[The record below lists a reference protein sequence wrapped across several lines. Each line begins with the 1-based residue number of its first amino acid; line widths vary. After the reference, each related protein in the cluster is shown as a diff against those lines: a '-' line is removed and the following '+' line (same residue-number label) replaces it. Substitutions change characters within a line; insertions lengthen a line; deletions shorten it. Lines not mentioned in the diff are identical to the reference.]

1 MTYKQALK
9 RFSKDA
15 FVCPFMNRSG
25 MGKEN
30 RLITYNLTTFIMINE
45 IMLYNYP
52 QEIIVLND
60 THILL
65 TANSKRNQLIIKLP
79 NVIITNQIN
88 NLDYE

>member
-1 MTYKQALK
+1 MK
-9 RFSKDA
+9 
-15 FVCPFMNRSG
+15 
-25 MGKEN
+25 
-30 RLITYNLTTFIMINE
+30 NE

-52 QEIIVLND
+52 QELIVLYD

-65 TANSKRNQLIIKLP
+65 TANSTKNQLIIKLP